1 MKEMDLRSAALLGKE
16 AMELLRGAHVAV
28 FGIGGVG
35 GHAAE
40 ALVRGGIGN
49 VTLVD
54 PEVFDKTNLNRQL
67 FSTVQNVGKLKVEAA
82 KERLLSVC
90 PECNVR
96 LFPIFYEES
105 SETPELLEGV
115 NYIVDAIDSVPS
127 KLFLYKKAHELG
139 IPVIASMGTGNKL
152 DPTAFRVSDIY
163 KTRVCPLAKAV
174 RVQCRKLGIPHLKV
188 VYSEEEPIHSPLT
201 KDGKPIPASVSFVPG
216 VAGMILAGEVIKD
229 LTKHVYHRNG

>member
-1 MKEMDLRSAALLGKE
+1 MNEMHLRSAALLGEE
-16 AMELLRGAHVAV
+16 AIELLREAHVAV

-40 ALVRGGIGN
+40 ALVRGGVGS

-54 PEVFDKTNLNRQL
+54 PEKFDLTNLNRQL
-67 FSTVQNVGKLKVEAA
+67 FSTTESIGTLKVEAA
-82 KERLLSVC
+82 KKRLLSIC

-105 SETPELLEGV
+105 EEMPDILDGV
-115 NYIVDAIDSVPS
+115 DYIVDAIDSVSS
-127 KLFLYKKAHELG
+127 KLFLYKRAEALN
-139 IPVIASMGTGNKL
+139 IPVVASMGTGNKL
-152 DPTAFRVSDIY
+152 DPTAFRVADIY

-174 RVQCRKLGIPHLKV
+174 RVQCRKLGIEKLKV
-188 VYSEEEPIHSPLT
+188 VYSEEEPRHSPLT